1 MKKILGLLIALAIG
15 IPAYASITVS
25 PTRIE
30 INANKKR
37 SSFFEFLSPFIMKH
51 DKKYHFLTY

>member
-1 MKKILGLLIALAIG
+1 MKKILGILIALAIG

-30 INANKKR
+30 INANKVKNN
-37 SSFFEFLSPFIMKH
+37 
-51 DKKYHFLTY
+51 YATTAV